1 MNRYW
6 FATIAILALLGAS
19 ISIHAR
25 VAEIW
30 YLTLDPADVVLS
42 TASSPQQVISFD
54 PADDS
59 TATENSLTDPPVE
72 IDGLERVDD
81 TTFYFSVD
89 THVELDGLVIA
100 PGDIVFSD
108 GGSLSLAF
116 DSGTEGLPDGI
127 NVDAVALDGNDD
139 LVFSTD
145 THVDLGGTVFEDA
158 DLIRFDGSGFGMV
171 FDASVAGFPDKTDI
185 DAATGFSE
193 GRLAVSTKTGG
204 MVESSSYGHG
214 TLLLVDNTDE
224 FLNVEFSATDD
235 AGTAA
240 DIVSL
245 SAEPIG
251 DVIFM
256 DRFETS

>member
-19 ISIHAR
+19 NSIHAR

-42 TASSPQQVISFD
+42 TTSSPQQVISFD

-59 TATENSLTDPPVE
+59 TATEKTLTDPPVE
-72 IDGLERVDD
+72 IDGFERIDD

-108 GGSLSLAF
+108 DGSLSLAF
-116 DSGTEGLPDGI
+116 DSGGDGLPDGI
-127 NVDAVALDGNDD
+127 NVDAVALDENDD
-139 LVFSTD
+139 LVFSIG
-145 THVDLGGTVFEDA
+145 THADFGGAIFEDA
-158 DLIRFDGSGFGMV
+158 DLIRFDGSGFAMV
-171 FDASVAGFPDKTDI
+171 FDASVAGFPDNADI

-193 GRLAVSTKTGG
+193 GRMTVSTKTAG
-204 MVESSSYGHG
+204 MVDSSPNDHG
-214 TLLLVDNTDE
+214 TLLLVDSTND
-224 FLNVEFSATDD
+224 FLSVEFRAAGD

-256 DRFETS
+256 DRFEAG

>member
-19 ISIHAR
+19 NSIHAR

-30 YLTLDPADVVLS
+30 YLTFDPADVVLS
-42 TASSPQQVISFD
+42 TVSSPQQVISFD
-54 PADDS
+54 PDDDS
-59 TATENSLTDPPVE
+59 IVAEATVTDPPVE
-72 IDGLERVDD
+72 IDGFERVDD
-81 TTFYFSVD
+81 TIFYFSVD
-89 THVELDGLVIA
+89 AHVELDGLVIA
-100 PGDIVFSD
+100 PGDIVLRD

-116 DSGTEGLPDGI
+116 NSGDQGLPDGI
-127 NVDAVALDGNDD
+127 NVDAVALGENDD
-139 LVFSTD
+139 LIFSVD

-158 DLIRFDGSGFGMV
+158 DLIRFDGSGFAKA
-171 FDASVAGFPDKTDI
+171 FDASVAGFPDNADI

-193 GRLAVSTKTGG
+193 GRMAVSTKTAG
-204 MVESSSYGHG
+204 MVDSSPYDHG
-214 TLLLVDNTDE
+214 TLLLVDSTNE
-224 FLNVEFSATDD
+224 FLSVEFRAASN

-256 DRFETS
+256 DRFESS

>member
-1 MNRYW
+1 MNSHW
-6 FATIAILALLGAS
+6 LATIATLTLLGAPVS
-19 ISIHAR
+19 THAR

-42 TASSPQQVISFD
+42 TVSSPQQVVSFD

-59 TATENSLTDPPVE
+59 TATENTVTDPPVE
-72 IDGLERVDD
+72 IDGFERVDD

-89 THVELDGLVIA
+89 THVQLDGLVIA

-116 DSGTEGLPDGI
+116 DAAAQGLPDGV
-127 NVDAVALDGNDD
+127 NVDAVALDENDD
-139 LVFSTD
+139 LVFSID
-145 THVDLGGTVFEDA
+145 THADLGGTVFEDA
-158 DLIRFDGSGFGMV
+158 DLIRFDGGGFAMV
-171 FDASVAGFPDKTDI
+171 FDASVAGFPDSADI
-185 DAATGFSE
+185 DAATAFSE
-193 GRLAVSTKTGG
+193 GRVVVSTKTGG
-204 MVESSSYGHG
+204 MVESSPYGHG
-214 TLLLVDNTDE
+214 TLLLVDSTDE
-224 FLNVEFSATDD
+224 FLNVEFRATDD

-240 DIVSL
+240 NIVSL

-256 DRFETS
+256 DRFEAS